1 MLKRFVLHAGG
12 AVAPLFAIAAIPMFC
27 AVGAAVDFSRA
38 YQERTV
44 VQDALDAAALSG
56 GRDIGVKTTDEIKAD
71 VVKYYLANVGDKI
84 DNPPPLESGIAG
96 GTITINTTLH
106 VPTFFLRVVGLD
118 EIVFNMS
125 TQAKA
130 GMGTLEIV
138 MVLDNST
145 SMCLGCSAAQQ
156 DNPSTKIGALK
167 QAATNLT
174 NKLFALTVTSTQP
187 DPVKMALV
195 PFAGS
200 VNVGPNSV
208 NDGWIDTAGKGFW
221 AGDAQKGEGA
231 DATLNPY
238 ALFASLKDASNNP
251 ITWGGCVQ
259 ERPAPYDVDDT
270 PPSTSSN
277 PSVEESK
284 TMFTPM
290 FAPDEPDNWTCSTS
304 NCKYAGTSSSNRRY
318 NGVVTGNQTFN
329 NYLPDA
335 GDATT
340 CSSQFSTISSVNT
353 SSGIETITT
362 SSAHGL
368 TAGTQVAFTS
378 TGSLPGGLSA
388 NTIYYVLS
396 SGLTSTVFKV
406 STSSGGSVVNLSS
419 SGSGTR
425 HVMRIANWT
434 CQSGNADCAGS
445 GLGKSEEH
453 ALAGI
458 TVASDPQCKYGTPT
472 NKATV
477 PNITVANLKGGPN
490 LMCTTRAI
498 TPLTTTQQTVID
510 AINDQEAYGYTNI
523 TAGISWGL
531 RVLSPSVPF
540 IQGRDYTDVNNLK
553 VMIVMT
559 DGENTYNPYLDKDT
573 NPSSSTAAGKFV
585 KSNYGSWGYVYKG
598 HFGTTSTQS
607 ATIFSHLNARTAEA
621 CVKAK
626 ADGIKIYTI
635 AFQVTDPD
643 ILSILTACASDPSM
657 AYQSGNNQ
665 ALLDAFTAIGE
676 SITSLRVSM

>member
-1 MLKRFVLHAGG
+1 
-12 AVAPLFAIAAIPMFC
+12 
-27 AVGAAVDFSRA
+27 
-38 YQERTV
+38 
-44 VQDALDAAALSG
+44 
-56 GRDIGVKTTDEIKAD
+56 
-71 VVKYYLANVGDKI
+71 
-84 DNPPPLESGIAG
+84 
-96 GTITINTTLH
+96 
-106 VPTFFLRVVGLD
+106 
-118 EIVFNMS
+118 
-125 TQAKA
+125 
-130 GMGTLEIV
+130 
-138 MVLDNST
+138 
-145 SMCLGCSAAQQ
+145 MCLGCSAAQQ
-156 DNPSTKIGALK
+156 NNSSTKIGALK

-174 NKLFALTVTSTQP
+174 DKLFALTVTSTQP

-195 PFAGS
+195 PFGGS
-200 VNVGPNSV
+200 VNVGPSSV

-231 DATLNPY
+231 AATLNPY
-238 ALFASLKDASNNP
+238 AQFATLKDASNNA
-251 ITWGGCVQ
+251 ISWGGCVQ

-284 TMFTPM
+284 TMFVPM
-290 FAPDEPDNWTCSTS
+290 FAPDEPDNWNCSTGD
-304 NCKYAGTSSSNRRY
+304 CDYAGTSSSNRRY
-318 NGVVTGNQTFN
+318 NGVVTGSNQAFN

-335 GDATT
+335 GDAAT
-340 CSSQFSTISSVNT
+340 CPSQFSQISAVNT
-353 SSGIETITT
+353 SFGVETMTT
-362 SSAHGL
+362 SSAHGM

-425 HVMRIANWT
+425 RVMRVANWT
-434 CQSGNADCAGS
+434 CQSGNANCAGTN
-445 GLGKSEEH
+445 LGRSEEQ

-458 TVASDPQCKYGTPT
+458 TVAASPQCKYGTAA

-477 PNITVANLKGGPN
+477 PDITAANLDGGPN
-490 LMCTTRAI
+490 FNCTTKAI
-498 TPLTTTQQTVID
+498 TPLTTTQQTVIN
-510 AINDQEAYGYTNI
+510 AINAQEANGYTNI

-531 RVLSPSVPF
+531 RILSPGVPF
-540 IQGRDYTDVNNLK
+540 TQGRDYTDINNLK

-559 DGENTYNPYLDKDT
+559 DGENTYSPYMSVGS
-573 NPSSSTAAGKFV
+573 NPSSSSPSGKFV
-585 KSNYGSWGYVYKG
+585 KSSYGAWGYLYKN
-598 HFGTTSTQS
+598 HFGTTSTTS
-607 ATIFSHLNARTAEA
+607 STVLAALNARTAA
-621 CVKAK
+621 SCVAAK
-626 ADGIKIYTI
+626 TAGIKIYTI
-635 AFQVTDPD
+635 AFQVSDADTVQM
-643 ILSILTACASDPSM
+643 LTTCASDPSM